1 MTTEEI
7 LPLLDKIITEY
18 KKYEVKKK
26 SDKFYIPDF
35 YPTYQ
40 SCVEMEMRLR
50 IHSDYDAFPEKLFRE
65 KAPNELPHEFNYRKN
80 IYKPITV
87 PYFHKAV
94 NIAGRVWNRQNYEVR
109 FEDASQERYF
119 NEDYPRF
126 GSLENYFQQIVT
138 FMTLTD
144 PNAVLAIMPTDL
156 QYFEDGTFND
166 TVETTPVAHCFHSKR
181 VWGWKEGE
189 YAFLKADYGS
199 EVEHGRTKTD
209 DGLVFY
215 IFDKNEIQIAKQIG
229 KKSDYEFEIGLY
241 YRHNLGY
248 LPCTRLGGIS
258 VQEHGDYYFQSFY
271 TPAIPALDQ
280 AVCDFS
286 TLQMSKFSHAFL
298 QKWEYVDEC
307 DKCNGSGYIEEALGF
322 EEKVAIAC
330 SNCAGSGT
338 KRMFGPM
345 SVYQVQ
351 TPNRFTTEVET
362 KVNIPPAGFIEL
374 DPQILD
380 FLNKQVITNIQMAF
394 ELLSIDVMNNEKIS
408 GRETATGKAI
418 DREELYSFLLRFA
431 NTIFA
436 DYEFA
441 MDTIGRMRYGDAWKM
456 PAVRYPQN
464 FEMRTDAELTAEI
477 KLAPTFSKAMLAQ
490 QYLDTRFPIQEEKS
504 AIMKLSVQVDPFFN
518 LETRD
523 VLALVASGI
532 APKWKAIMHFE
543 LESLIKE
550 ALSQNEEF
558 LTLTLAE
565 QKAVLIEMA
574 KKLVPEDEGSSRMTP
589 QSVMNARTAV
599 PAAPVEEEEE
609 GEEGE
614 EEEEEE
620 EES

>member
-1 MTTEEI
+1 MTTEQVK
-7 LPLLDKIITEY
+7 PLLDHIIAEY

-35 YPTYQ
+35 YPTYRA
-40 SCVEMEMRLR
+40 CVEMEMRLR
-50 IHSDYDAFPEKLFRE
+50 IHSDYDAFPEKLFKE

-94 NIAGRVWNRQNYEVR
+94 NIAGRVWNRQNYEMR
-109 FEDASQERYF
+109 FDDASEERYF
-119 NEDYPRF
+119 TEDYPRF
-126 GSLENYFQQIVT
+126 GSLENYFQQIVS

-144 PNAVLAIMPTDL
+144 PNAVLAIMPANL

-181 VWGWKEGE
+181 VWAWKENE
-189 YAFLKADYGS
+189 YAIIKADYGS
-199 EVEHGRTKTD
+199 EVENGRTKTD
-209 DGLVFY
+209 DGLVFF
-215 IFDKNEIQIAKQIG
+215 IFDKNEIQIAKQVG
-229 KKSDYEFEIGLY
+229 KKADYTFEIELY
-241 YRHNLGY
+241 YKHNMGKM
-248 LPCTRLGGIS
+248 PCTRLGGIS
-258 VQEHGDYYFQSFY
+258 VQEQGDYYFQSFY

-286 TLQMSKFSHAFL
+286 TLQMSKYSHAFL

-307 DKCNGSGYIEEALGF
+307 DKCNGSGYTEEALGF

-330 SNCAGSGT
+330 SNCGGSGT

-374 DPQILD
+374 DPQILE

-431 NTIFA
+431 NTVFH
-436 DYEFA
+436 DFEFA
-441 MDTIGRMRYGDAWKM
+441 IKTIGEMRYGAGFAM
-456 PAVRYPQN
+456 PAIRYPQN

-477 KLAPTFSKAMLAQ
+477 EKAPTFSKAMLAQ

-504 AIMKLSVQVDPFFN
+504 AIMKLAVQADPLFN
-518 LETRD
+518 LETKD
-523 VLALVASGI
+523 VLALVSTGLV
-532 APKWKAIMHFE
+532 PKWKAILHFE
-543 LESLIKE
+543 LESLIKTAIAQNENFFELTLEEQKE
-550 ALSQNEEF
+550 ALA
-558 LTLTLAE
+558 TLA
-565 QKAVLIEMA
+565 KA
-574 KKLVPEDEGSSRMTP
+574 LVPAEEAPRTMTP

-599 PAAPVEEEEE
+599 PAPAEGDDDEEDEDEETT
-609 GEEGE
+609 
-614 EEEEEE
+614 
-620 EES
+620 

>member
-126 GSLENYFQQIVT
+126 GSLENYFQQIVG

-166 TVETTPVAHCFHSKR
+166 TIETTPVAHCFHSKR

-215 IFDKNEIQIAKQIG
+215 IFDKNEVQIAKQIG
-229 KKSDYEFEIGLY
+229 KKGDYEFEIGLY

-307 DKCNGSGYIEEALGF
+307 DKCNGSGQIEEALGF

-330 SNCAGSGT
+330 SNCGGSGS

-550 ALSQNEEF
+550 ALSENEEF

-589 QSVMNARTAV
+589 QSVMNARTAIP
-599 PAAPVEEEEE
+599 PAPAEDEE
-609 GEEGE
+609 GEED
-614 EEEEEE
+614 
-620 EES
+620 ES

>member
-126 GSLENYFQQIVT
+126 GSLENYFQQIVG

-166 TVETTPVAHCFHSKR
+166 TIETTPVAHCFHSKR

-215 IFDKNEIQIAKQIG
+215 IFDKNEVQIAKQIG
-229 KKSDYEFEIGLY
+229 KKGDYEFEIGLY

-307 DKCNGSGYIEEALGF
+307 DKCNGSGQIEEALGF

-330 SNCAGSGT
+330 SNCGGSGS

-550 ALSQNEEF
+550 ALSENEEF

-609 GEEGE
+609 
-614 EEEEEE
+614 EEE

>member
-126 GSLENYFQQIVT
+126 GSLENYFQQIVS

-144 PNAVLAIMPTDL
+144 PNAVLAVMPTDL

-181 VWGWKEGE
+181 VWAWKEGE

-229 KKSDYEFEIGLY
+229 KKGDYEFEIGLY

-307 DKCNGSGYIEEALGF
+307 DKCNGSGQIEEALGF

-330 SNCAGSGT
+330 SNCGGSGT

-550 ALSQNEEF
+550 ALSENEEF

-589 QSVMNARTAV
+589 QSVMNARTAIP
-599 PAAPVEEEEE
+599 PAQAEDEDEE
-609 GEEGE
+609 GEED
-614 EEEEEE
+614 
-620 EES
+620 ES

>member
-7 LPLLDKIITEY
+7 LPLLDHIITEY

-35 YPTYQ
+35 YPTYKA
-40 SCVEMEMRLR
+40 CVEMEMRLR
-50 IHSDYDAFPEKLFRE
+50 IHSNYDAFPEKLFRE

-109 FEDASQERYF
+109 FEDASQEKYF
-119 NEDYPRF
+119 NEEYPRF
-126 GSLENYFQQIVT
+126 GSLENYFQQIT
-138 FMTLTD
+138 NFMTLTD

-166 TVETTPVAHCFHSKR
+166 TVETTPVARCFHSKR

-189 YAFLKADYGS
+189 YAILKADYGS
-199 EVEHGRTKTD
+199 EVEHGRVKSD
-209 DGLVFY
+209 EGLVFY

-229 KKSDYEFEIGLY
+229 KKGDYEFEIELY

-248 LPCTRLGGIS
+248 LPCERLGGIS

-307 DKCNGSGYIEEALGF
+307 DKCNGSGQIEEALGF

-330 SNCAGSGT
+330 SNCGGSGT

-441 MDTIGRMRYGDAWKM
+441 MDTIGRMRYGGAWKM

-543 LESLIKE
+543 LEPLIKE
-550 ALSQNEEF
+550 ALSENEQF

-574 KKLVPEDEGSSRMTP
+574 KKLVPEDDGSSRMTP
-589 QSVMNARTAV
+589 QSVMNARTTILAKN
-599 PAAPVEEEEE
+599 EEEV

-614 EEEEEE
+614 E
-620 EES
+620 S

>member
-1 MTTEEI
+1 M
-7 LPLLDKIITEY
+7 
-18 KKYEVKKK
+18 
-26 SDKFYIPDF
+26 
-35 YPTYQ
+35 
-40 SCVEMEMRLR
+40 
-50 IHSDYDAFPEKLFRE
+50 
-65 KAPNELPHEFNYRKN
+65 
-80 IYKPITV
+80 
-87 PYFHKAV
+87 
-94 NIAGRVWNRQNYEVR
+94 
-109 FEDASQERYF
+109 
-119 NEDYPRF
+119 
-126 GSLENYFQQIVT
+126 
-138 FMTLTD
+138 
-144 PNAVLAIMPTDL
+144 
-156 QYFEDGTFND
+156 
-166 TVETTPVAHCFHSKR
+166 
-181 VWGWKEGE
+181 
-189 YAFLKADYGS
+189 
-199 EVEHGRTKTD
+199 
-209 DGLVFY
+209 
-215 IFDKNEIQIAKQIG
+215 
-229 KKSDYEFEIGLY
+229 
-241 YRHNLGY
+241 
-248 LPCTRLGGIS
+248 
-258 VQEHGDYYFQSFY
+258 QEHGDYYFQSFY

-307 DKCNGSGYIEEALGF
+307 DKCNGSGQIEEALGF

-330 SNCAGSGT
+330 SNCGGSGT

-550 ALSQNEEF
+550 ALSENEEF

-589 QSVMNARTAV
+589 QSVMNARAAIP
-599 PAAPVEEEEE
+599 PAPAEDEDEE
-609 GEEGE
+609 GEED
-614 EEEEEE
+614 
-620 EES
+620 ES

>member
-229 KKSDYEFEIGLY
+229 KKGDYEFEIGLY

-307 DKCNGSGYIEEALGF
+307 DKCNGSGQIEEALGF

-330 SNCAGSGT
+330 SNCGGSGT

-550 ALSQNEEF
+550 ALSENQEF

-589 QSVMNARTAV
+589 QSVMNARTAIP
-599 PAAPVEEEEE
+599 PAPAEDEED
-609 GEEGE
+609 
-614 EEEEEE
+614 
-620 EES
+620 ES

>member
-126 GSLENYFQQIVT
+126 GSLENYFQQIVG

-166 TVETTPVAHCFHSKR
+166 TIETTPVAHCFHSKR
-181 VWGWKEGE
+181 VWGWKEGD

-229 KKSDYEFEIGLY
+229 KKGDYEFEIGLY

-307 DKCNGSGYIEEALGF
+307 DKCNGSGQIEEALGF

-330 SNCAGSGT
+330 SNCGGSGS

-550 ALSQNEEF
+550 ALSENEEF

-589 QSVMNARTAV
+589 QSVMNARTAIP
-599 PAAPVEEEEE
+599 PAQAEDEDEE
-609 GEEGE
+609 GEED
-614 EEEEEE
+614 
-620 EES
+620 ES

>member
-7 LPLLDKIITEY
+7 LPLLDHIITEY

-35 YPTYQ
+35 YPTYKA
-40 SCVEMEMRLR
+40 CVEMEMRLR

-109 FEDASQERYF
+109 FEDAYQEKYF
-119 NEDYPRF
+119 NEEYPRF
-126 GSLENYFQQIVT
+126 GSLENYFQQIT
-138 FMTLTD
+138 NFMTLTD

-166 TVETTPVAHCFHSKR
+166 TVETTPVARCFHSKR

-189 YAFLKADYGS
+189 YAILKADYGS
-199 EVEHGRTKTD
+199 EVEHGRVKSD
-209 DGLVFY
+209 EGLVFY

-229 KKSDYEFEIGLY
+229 KKGDYEFEIELY

-248 LPCTRLGGIS
+248 LPCERLGGIS

-307 DKCNGSGYIEEALGF
+307 DKCNGSGQIEEALGF

-330 SNCAGSGT
+330 SNCGGSGT

-351 TPNRFTTEVET
+351 TPNRFTTEVES

-441 MDTIGRMRYGDAWKM
+441 MDTIGRMRYGGAWKM

-543 LESLIKE
+543 LEPLIKE
-550 ALSQNEEF
+550 ALSENEQF

-574 KKLVPEDEGSSRMTP
+574 KKLVPEDDGSSRMTP
-589 QSVMNARTAV
+589 QSVMNARTTILAKN
-599 PAAPVEEEEE
+599 EEEV

-614 EEEEEE
+614 E
-620 EES
+620 S